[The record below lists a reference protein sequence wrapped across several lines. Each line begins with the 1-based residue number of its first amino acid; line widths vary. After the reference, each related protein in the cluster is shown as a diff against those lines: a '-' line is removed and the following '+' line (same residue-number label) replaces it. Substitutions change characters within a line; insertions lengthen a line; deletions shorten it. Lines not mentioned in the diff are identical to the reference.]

1 MFRTGRKKLMPKSNE
16 KNNRGR
22 EAETPRQIPKQG
34 WREILGRTWKET
46 QKDNVDI
53 ISAGVAFY
61 ALLAIFPAIAAMISI
76 YGLIADPGLV
86 QQQISNLE
94 GVMPSEALAIVERQ
108 LSEVAEGAGGALTIG
123 VIGGVLVSLWSAL
136 RGTKALMTAL
146 TIVNDDQEKRGFVK
160 MNLIALILT
169 IGGMLFFLFAI
180 ALIVLLSALLGKLG
194 LPDSLKWLFSFLRW
208 PILWIAAVVALAVLY
223 RYAPSRE
230 EPQWRWVSWGS
241 AAAGFLWIIVSVL
254 FSLYVAYFDSYNEI
268 YGSIGAVVILL
279 MWFYL
284 TAFIILMG
292 EELNTEMERQTR
304 KDTTTGEPE
313 PMGGRGAHAADTLG

>member
-22 EAETPRQIPKQG
+22 EADTPRQIPKQG

-180 ALIVLLSALLGKLG
+180 ALIVVLSALLGNLG

-208 PILWIAAVVALAVLY
+208 PILWIAAVAALAVLY
-223 RYAPSRE
+223 RFAPSRE

-241 AAAGFLWIIVSVL
+241 AAAGILWIIVSVL
-254 FSLYVAYFDSYNEI
+254 FSLYVTYFESYNEI

>member
-1 MFRTGRKKLMPKSNE
+1 MPQSNE
-16 KNNRGR
+16 NNRGR
-22 EAETPRQIPKQG
+22 DAETPRQIPRQG

-76 YGLIADPGLV
+76 YGLVADPGLV
-86 QQQISNLE
+86 QQQISNLK
-94 GVMPSEALAIVERQ
+94 GIMPAEALTIVESQ
-108 LSEVAEGAGGALTIG
+108 LSDVAEGAGGALTIG

-136 RGTKALMTAL
+136 RGTKALMTSL

-169 IGGMLFFLFAI
+169 IGGMIFFLFAI
-180 ALIVLLSALLGKLG
+180 ALIVVLSALLGSLG
-194 LPDSLKWLFSFLRW
+194 LPDSFQWLFSFVRW
-208 PILWIAAVVALAVLY
+208 PILWIATVAALAVIY
-223 RYAPSRE
+223 RYGPSRE
-230 EPQWRWVSWGS
+230 DPQWRWVSWGS
-241 AAAGFLWIIVSVL
+241 AAASILWIIVSVL
-254 FSLYVAYFDSYNEI
+254 FSLYVTYFNSYNEI

-284 TAFIILMG
+284 TAFIILVG

-313 PMGGRGAHAADTLG
+313 PMGRRGAHAADTLA